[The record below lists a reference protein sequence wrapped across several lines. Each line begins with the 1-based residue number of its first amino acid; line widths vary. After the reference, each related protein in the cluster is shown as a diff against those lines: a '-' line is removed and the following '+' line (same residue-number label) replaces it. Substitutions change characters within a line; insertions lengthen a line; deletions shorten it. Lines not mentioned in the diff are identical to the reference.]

1 MARLTP
7 EALAKLSAM
16 ASKER
21 EVNEG
26 YDRAVPSLINAE
38 KTVCSEEEVRRAKE
52 TLLTLWGENEETFHG
67 GKVPEREDALYW
79 MSRKA
84 AEQGLLHDD
93 ASAQQLAV
101 REALNTLYAFGE
113 IQSLMDNPQVTDIRL
128 VADLCILFKIGGVIQ
143 EFDKIMSTDD
153 VTRFISRQLVGL
165 GKSFDWSNPRLDAR
179 LKDGSRL
186 HVRGGSAGYQQRAET
201 QWGEKYHNP
210 NKLIVN
216 IRKGL
221 GSSVLTLEDLM
232 GFKMFDEPVY
242 ELLRFIIEAG
252 FSVIFSGGTGSGK
265 TTLLQAL
272 TAFILREQDLFIVE
286 EEPEIRALMA
296 NKRVFRYWNAPP
308 GPNGKGGIGEF
319 ENLMDILRSNADN
332 VSFGEV
338 RTPISAYWG
347 LQVAMTVSY
356 LYMATLHGISVT
368 SAARRFVD
376 LASGHEAAKSLHSI
390 ASSFAE
396 GIRFIVTA
404 RKVRIQGRE
413 TRRITEIGMVLPEY
427 QRSRGIQFY
436 RLVQWNSVTD
446 DWTFHGVPK
455 WLEEESHARDIA
467 LPASISHVNL
477 ELEPISIEF

>member
-7 EALAKLSAM
+7 EVLAKLSAM
-16 ASKER
+16 AGKER
-21 EVNEG
+21 QVNEG
-26 YDRAVPSLINAE
+26 YDRAVPGLMQTE
-38 KTVCSEEEVRRAKE
+38 KPSYTEEEIQQAKQI
-52 TLLTLWGENEETFHG
+52 LLTLWGENEDTFHG
-67 GKVPEREDALYW
+67 KTPEREDALYW
-79 MSRKA
+79 MNRKA
-84 AEQGLLHDD
+84 AEQGLLHGD
-93 ASAQQLAV
+93 ASAQQIAV
-101 REALNTLYAFGE
+101 REALNALYAFGE
-113 IQSLMDNPQVTDIRL
+113 IQSLMDNPLVTDIRL
-128 VADLCILFKIGGVIQ
+128 VADLCILFKVDGVIH
-143 EFDKIMSTDD
+143 EFEKIMSTED

-186 HVRGGSAGYQQRAET
+186 HVRGGSAGYQHRAET

-210 NKLIVN
+210 DKLIVN

-221 GSSVLTLEDLM
+221 GNSVLTLEDLL
-232 GFKMFDEPVY
+232 GWKMFDEPVY

-296 NKRVFRYWNAPP
+296 NKRVFRYWNTAPN
-308 GPNGKGGIGEF
+308 PNGKGGIGEF

-338 RTPISAYWG
+338 RTPVSAYWG

-368 SAARRFVD
+368 SAVRRFVD
-376 LASGHEAAKSLHSI
+376 LASGYEAAKSLHSI
-390 ASSFAE
+390 ASSFSE
-396 GIRFIVTA
+396 GVRFVVTA

-436 RLVQWNSVTD
+436 RLVQWNPMTD

-467 LPASISHVNL
+467 LPASIAKVNSGL
-477 ELEPISIEF
+477 MPISIEF